1 MQKQSFLFLLFLYS
15 VAYQSLGQ
23 VIPSPAAPQSK
34 AIWLQN
40 ATLHLGDG
48 RVQEGDLLME
58 KGKISQIGTIKN
70 IPTDAEKINLSG
82 KHVYPGFIAVNSDLG
97 LEEIES
103 VRATRDANET
113 GIENPNARAL
123 IAYNTDSKVTPT
135 VRCNGILMAQIA
147 PKGGRFSGT
156 SSIVQLDAWNYEDAV
171 LVEDDAVYMNWYNM
185 TPSPEASPKE
195 LEDWTKQNE
204 KTVANLHQT
213 MQDAIA
219 YQKAKQ
225 HDKTTPHNLILESL
239 IPILNQQKKL
249 FIRAESEKQILAAIA
264 FAQQY
269 QIKIVIV
276 GGQDSYLQTALLKK
290 YDIPVVL
297 FKPHQLP
304 RLEDDAVDLPY
315 RLPAILEEAGIP
327 YCYDMDIFWNERNL
341 PFQAGTSVAYGL
353 TKEQALKSLAYYPAK
368 ILGIEKQVGSL
379 AVSKDATLIVS
390 DGDVLDMRTS
400 NISAAYIQGRK
411 IDLNNMHLD
420 LYKKFKQKY
429 VR

>member
-1 MQKQSFLFLLFLYS
+1 MQKQSFTFLSLLYIIVYQLF
-15 VAYQSLGQ
+15 GQ
-23 VIPSPAAPQSK
+23 VIPSPSAPQAK

-40 ATLHLGDG
+40 ATLHIGDG
-48 RVQEGDLLME
+48 RVQEGDLLLE
-58 KGKISQIGTIKN
+58 KGKISQIGTITK

-82 KHVYPGFIAVNSDLG
+82 KHIYPGFIAVNSDLG

-113 GIENPNARAL
+113 GIENPNARAI

-135 VRCNGILMAQIA
+135 VRCNGILLAQIA

-156 SSIVQLDAWNYEDAV
+156 SSIVQLDAWNYEDAI
-171 LVEDDAVYMNWYNM
+171 LVEDDAVYMSWYNM

-195 LEDWTKQNE
+195 LENWTKQHE

-213 MQDAIA
+213 MQDALA

-225 HDKTTPHNLILESL
+225 NDKNTPHNLILESL
-239 IPILNQQKKL
+239 IPILTQQKKL

-276 GGQDSYLQTALLKK
+276 GGQEAYLQTALLKK

-297 FKPHQLP
+297 FKAHQLP
-304 RLEDDAVDLPY
+304 HLEDDAVDLPY
-315 RLPAILEEAGIP
+315 QLPAILEEAGIS
-327 YCYDMDIFWNERNL
+327 YCYDMDVFWNERNL

-353 TKEQALKSLAYYPAK
+353 TKEQALKSLAYYPAQ

-379 AVSKDATLIVS
+379 AIGKDATLIVS
-390 DGDVLDMRTS
+390 EGDVLDMRTS
-400 NISAAYIQGRK
+400 QISLAYIQGRK